1 MLMIRNTAWIPL
13 LIAAWT
19 FAMPAWAGPEED
31 YAEGMKAYQEGDLIK
46 SMNQLQKAADAGHP
60 GAQAA
65 FAYLL
70 DKSDYDA
77 DALKYYQKSADQ
89 GNEEGM
95 FGLGSLYAAGEGVEQ
110 SYARAREWFLRSA
123 EKGQPQAVRVLAE
136 AYAFGGLG
144 LTEEE
149 RASGGGARWFV
160 LSAEEGYLPIMEHL
174 AGLYEKGGQGV
185 QPDAGAAA
193 NLRARIAE
201 MRGSNKNADDGKKKR
216 RRFFN

>member
-1 MLMIRNTAWIPL
+1 MIRNTAWIPL
-13 LIAAWT
+13 LIAACCLT
-19 FAMPAWAGPEED
+19 TPAWAGPDED
-31 YAEGMKAYQEGDLIK
+31 YADGMKAYQEGDLIK
-46 SMNQLQKAADAGHP
+46 SMAQLQKAADAGHA

-95 FGLGSLYAAGEGVEQ
+95 FGLGSLYAAGEGVERDFVQ
-110 SYARAREWFLRSA
+110 ARSWFLRSA

-144 LTEEE
+144 LTDDE
-149 RASGGGARWFV
+149 RKSSAGARWFV

-174 AGLYEKGGQGV
+174 AALYETGGQGV
-185 QPDAGAAA
+185 EANADAATK
-193 NLRARIAE
+193 LRARIAE
-201 MRGSNKNADDGKKKR
+201 MRGANKSADDGKKKR